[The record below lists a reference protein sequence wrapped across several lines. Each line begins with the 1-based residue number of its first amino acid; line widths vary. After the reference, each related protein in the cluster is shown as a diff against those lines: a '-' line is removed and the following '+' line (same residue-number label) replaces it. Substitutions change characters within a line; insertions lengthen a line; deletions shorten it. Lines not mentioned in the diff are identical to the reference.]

1 MCIHFF
7 FFFCSLELIQS
18 NIICREMGV
27 VQRNSLESIVFA
39 IFYGKLHAS
48 WYFVDIRAL
57 RGRGHGFLG
66 LSQVGALHF
75 VFHFIHVI
83 HGLPSK
89 RFILKSGTGNSVLK
103 VLKTVK
109 MKSDPLNWFSENLH
123 NHKKIE
129 KLENSIFNE
138 KDLLM
143 QLCSFN
149 T

>member
-1 MCIHFF
+1 
-7 FFFCSLELIQS
+7 
-18 NIICREMGV
+18 
-27 VQRNSLESIVFA
+27 
-39 IFYGKLHAS
+39 
-48 WYFVDIRAL
+48 
-57 RGRGHGFLG
+57 
-66 LSQVGALHF
+66 
-75 VFHFIHVI
+75 
-83 HGLPSK
+83 
-89 RFILKSGTGNSVLK
+89 
-103 VLKTVK
+103 